1 MMPVVDVSQ
10 YLERIGFDAPIS
22 VDLPTLAA
30 LQRTH
35 LSAVAFEN
43 LDVFG
48 EIAVRT
54 DLDWS
59 LDKIVR
65 QRRGGWCFEVN
76 GAFSALLRAIGF
88 DVRLLGA
95 AVLLDGP
102 NELIDHLTLEVTLDQ
117 SYLVD
122 VGFGENFISPL
133 ELNRPGSQDG
143 GSGTFELI
151 GSAQGLTLTRHDE
164 DGVPTPQYRFK
175 RVDRSLEDF
184 DGASLRLRSDPNLHW
199 RQKPFA
205 TRLLDGGP
213 DRVTL
218 LSDRIKVTVDGE
230 TTVTSVDADKWHD
243 VLLTEFDMVVEAD
256 SD

>member
-1 MMPVVDVSQ
+1 MAIVDVSQ
-10 YLERIGFDAPIS
+10 YLERIGFDAPIA

-35 LSAVAFEN
+35 LSSVAFEN

-65 QRRGGWCFEVN
+65 QRRGGWCFELN
-76 GAFSALLRAIGF
+76 GAFSALLRSIGF

-95 AVLLDGP
+95 AVLLEGP
-102 NELIDHLTLEVTLDQ
+102 NVMIDHLTLEVTLDQ
-117 SYLVD
+117 PYLVD
-122 VGFGENFISPL
+122 VGFGESFISPL
-133 ELNRPGSQDG
+133 ELNRPGPQDG

-151 GSAQGLTLTRHDE
+151 GSAQGLTLTQHDE
-164 DGVPTPQYRFK
+164 KGVPTPQYRFK
-175 RVDRSLEDF
+175 RVDRVLEDF
-184 DGASLRLRSDPNLHW
+184 DGASQRLRSDPNLHW

-218 LSDRIKVTVDGE
+218 LSDRIKVTVDGL
-230 TTVTSVDADKWHD
+230 TTVTPVAADGWAD
-243 VLLTEFDMVVEAD
+243 VLLAEFEMVVEPD